1 MKREDCRIG
10 MPVFFGRPNGE
21 KTKGTVEK
29 MNLKSAKVRT
39 SESRGVRTTA
49 GAIWTVH
56 YGLMTEDKSV
66 TSANPTQNIAPNPAP
81 AKVLKFNP
89 FSDDNLILEA
99 MLQVYS
105 DLSPENI
112 SADGERSM
120 SEVRRLRTEL
130 DRKLR
135 GLQTALGYTVDEIQ
149 IYQWYE
155 SKNEYNRAK
164 AAEHNENP
172 VS

>member
-1 MKREDCRIG
+1 MKREDCQVG

-21 KTKGTVEK
+21 KTRGVVEK

-39 SESRGVRTTA
+39 SENRGDRTFA

-56 YGLMTEDKSV
+56 YGLMTEDKSPA
-66 TSANPTQNIAPNPAP
+66 SAAKNIATNPAP
-81 AKVLKFNP
+81 SPKTLKYNP

-99 MLQVYS
+99 IMQVYS

-120 SEVRRLRTEL
+120 SEVRSLRTQLE
-130 DRKLR
+130 RKLR
-135 GLQTALGYTVDEIQ
+135 GLQIALGYTVDEIQ

-155 SKNEYNRAK
+155 SKNDYTRSKTEAQ
-164 AAEHNENP
+164 NP